1 MQLPA
6 DAAADADA
14 ELLALVYAAPDDDG
28 PRLVYADALLERGD
42 PRGELIALQI
52 ARARGPV
59 SDDARAREAELLTDH
74 ARLAAWG
81 QPLSTGG
88 TCTFERGF
96 PAHLRL

>member
-52 ARARGPV
+52 ARARGPI
-59 SDDARAREAELLTDH
+59 SDEARAREAELLADD
-74 ARLAAWG
+74 ARCAGWA
-81 QPLSTGG
+81 QPLSAVGS
-88 TCTFERGF
+88 CRFERGF
-96 PAHLRL
+96 PSHIWL